1 MTTSTISAASWRKS
15 TYSNAD
21 GNCVEVA
28 IHPSAVA
35 VRDSKHPSGPVL
47 MFGLE
52 EWRSFTTSLR
62 SRWGTGPGPV
72 ARPV

>member
-1 MTTSTISAASWRKS
+1 MTHVTIPAATWRKS

-35 VRDSKHPSGPVL
+35 VRDSKDPTGPVL
-47 MFGLE
+47 TFATA
-52 EWRSFTTSLR
+52 EWREFLRGFAGKGHSLEAVR
-62 SRWGTGPGPV
+62 S
-72 ARPV
+72 